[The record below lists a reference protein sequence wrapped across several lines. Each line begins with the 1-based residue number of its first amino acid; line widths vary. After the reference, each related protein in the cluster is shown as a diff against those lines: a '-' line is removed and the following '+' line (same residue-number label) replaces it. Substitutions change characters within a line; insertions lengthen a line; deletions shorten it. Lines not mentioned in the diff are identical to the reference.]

1 MKELINFFYN
11 IEVTS
16 LDNNIARE
24 NDNIYLINK
33 INDFDKPR
41 IDIINN
47 IINDVNFFS
56 VFPYKIVVNKFGSI
70 YFYDQDNQYVL
81 IHLDSNYNS
90 YVDFTSILDFYTRVE
105 KFFSGYKY
113 NSRNWENLWE
123 HKINKLYNIYMSNE
137 INKKNISELFF
148 YYIGIAEVSL
158 QYLKKINYRFLDQ
171 NLRGS
176 LCHYRITYPLKKL
189 DFYNPCNMMIDIKIR
204 DIAEYIKSC
213 YISGLDFNAEL
224 DFYLKTLN
232 LSKYEASLFYSR
244 ILYPSFFIDMFIKDE
259 ECDFSVLYDTKKY
272 ELFLKKT
279 YELINSYVSIDNIS
293 WITDPH

>member
-16 LDNNIARE
+16 LEDNIVRE
-24 NDNIYLINK
+24 NNNIYLINK

-41 IDIINN
+41 IDIVNN
-47 IINDVNFFS
+47 IINNVNFFS
-56 VFPYKIVVNKFGSI
+56 IFPYRIITNKFGSI
-70 YFYDQDNQYVL
+70 YFYDQNNQYILVR
-81 IHLDSNYNS
+81 IDSNYNS
-90 YVDFTSILDFYTRVE
+90 VVDFTYILDFYTRVE
-105 KFFSGYKY
+105 KINLGYKY
-113 NSRNWENLWE
+113 NSHNWEGLWE
-123 HKINKLYNIYMSNE
+123 QKINKLYNIYMNNKV
-137 INKKNISELFF
+137 NKKNISELFF

-158 QYLKKINYRFLDQ
+158 QYLKKINSRFLDQ
-171 NLRGS
+171 DLRSS
-176 LCHYRITYPLKKL
+176 LCHYRIAYPLKNL
-189 DFYNPCNMMIDIKIR
+189 DFYNPCNMIIDIKIR

-213 YISGLDFNAEL
+213 YISDVDYCVEL

-244 ILYPSFFIDMFIKDE
+244 ILYPSFFIDMFMKDE
-259 ECDFSVLYDTKKY
+259 KCDFSVLYDTKKY

-279 YELINSYVSIDNIS
+279 YELINSYVSIDNIP